1 MNLDKGPQMKQLE
14 NKVKMMM
21 KGSCLWTWDNNTY
34 ARLGS
39 LDHLETENSRKGIRA
54 KERTKVDQQEPEEPS
69 LVGEEQAHG
78 SELWSEED
86 GVWWS
91 KGNEATKAS
100 A

>member
-1 MNLDKGPQMKQLE
+1 MKQLE

-21 KGSCLWTWDNNTY
+21 KDRVCGPETTT
-34 ARLGS
+34 RMLGS
-39 LDHLETENSRKGIRA
+39 LDHLENRKFKKRNKG
-54 KERTKVDQQEPEEPS
+54 KGKRTKVDQQEPEEPS

-86 GVWWS
+86 CVWWS